1 MLPLSMHLGLP
12 DIVRTLADRNGRVRG
27 EHRHAPHQRIR
38 KRERRY
44 SRAQSVTSQK
54 AHAARLET
62 TKREEILTSQQKN
75 CPLTETR

>member
-1 MLPLSMHLGLP
+1 MLSLGVHLGLS
-12 DIVRTLADRNGRVRG
+12 DIVRTLADRDGGVRG
-27 EHRHAPHQRIR
+27 KCGHAPCQCIR
-38 KRERRY
+38 KRKRRR
-44 SRAQSVTSQK
+44 SRAQNVTSQK